1 MLAVHQPQ
9 DAVRARLHR
18 QVQIGHQGLKIGV
31 GGDQVLAH
39 VVGVAGGVAD
49 AVQPRHLGQR
59 IGEARQ
65 RPRLPVRTVAVIGV
79 DVLAQQGDLAHAAP
93 GQRPR
98 LLQHLEHR
106 PRPFGAAR
114 IGHHAEGAEL
124 VAALLHGQEGG
135 DARAAALGRQ
145 GVELVHRREVG
156 ADPLAAGARR
166 AGQQLRQ
173 LVIGL
178 GADDQIHRRLATHD
192 LLALGLGH
200 AAGHGDG
207 HGGARRLRLGLL
219 QLLQLAEF
227 GIDLFGRLFA
237 NVAGVQDDEVG
248 VVRRVRL
255 GIAQRAQHIG
265 HALGVIDVHLAAV
278 GLDEQALGRVLG
290 PGGNEGVGHV
300 SAYDRRNGRGQGGG
314 RGRECRAQGTST
326 SAGFTRAAWRVK
338 ISPSRDDGSAPSIG
352 TP

>member
-31 GGDQVLAH
+31 GGDKVVPH

-49 AVQPRHLGQR
+49 AIQPRHLGQ
-59 IGEARQ
+59 GVGQARQ
-65 RPRLPVRTVAVIGV
+65 GPWLSVRPFAVIGV

-98 LLQHLEHR
+98 LLQHLHDR

-207 HGGARRLRLGLL
+207 HGGAGRLRLGLL
-219 QLLQLAEF
+219 QLL
-227 GIDLFGRLFA
+227 
-237 NVAGVQDDEVG
+237 
-248 VVRRVRL
+248 
-255 GIAQRAQHIG
+255 
-265 HALGVIDVHLAAV
+265 
-278 GLDEQALGRVLG
+278 
-290 PGGNEGVGHV
+290 
-300 SAYDRRNGRGQGGG
+300 
-314 RGRECRAQGTST
+314 
-326 SAGFTRAAWRVK
+326 
-338 ISPSRDDGSAPSIG
+338 
-352 TP
+352 